1 MESPVRD
8 HDVRTITGE
17 SAALAELRV
26 VPPTATI
33 ERVID

>member
-17 SAALAELRV
+17 SAALADLRV
-26 VPPTATI
+26 VL
-33 ERVID
+33 RVIG